1 MMKKTSLFG
10 ISFRRCGQV
19 FIEPV
24 NLNFFSISGWDTD
37 LDHGDIEWFA
47 LEMNQDDSVA
57 FFNCIAF
64 WTLFLTMMATSFLL
78 RDSCPQW

>member
-10 ISFRRCGQV
+10 ISYRRCGQV

-47 LEMNQDDSVA
+47 LEMKQDDSVA
-57 FFNCIAF
+57 FFLIVLHF
-64 WTLFLTMMATSFLL
+64 GLFS
-78 RDSCPQW
+78 